1 MAGSQYI
8 ALSGM
13 RTRLDQLD
21 RLAADIANV
30 NTAGYKSERAADAEA
45 GRPQFGRVLQS
56 AIDVTNGTR
65 RLDLSPGALAA
76 TGRDL
81 DVAVDG
87 PGFFV
92 IDTPAGPRYT
102 RNGHFSRSADGT
114 LVTDDGS
121 EVEGTAGPIRLGKG
135 EVKIGADGTISTDGV
150 VAGTLKVVNFDDS
163 VRLAAETGARLRA
176 PESAE
181 VQDVDNPVVRAGTL
195 EQSNVSV
202 VDRVAQLT
210 SVTRSFEALQK
221 ALSLVMNDIDGRAI
235 DQLGRLR

>member
-30 NTAGYKSERAADAEA
+30 GTAGYKSERAADAQAE
-45 GRPQFGRVLQS
+45 RPQFNKVLQS
-56 AIDVTNGTR
+56 AIDVTNGTK
-65 RLDLSPGALAA
+65 RLDLRPGAMTT

-81 DVAVDG
+81 DAAVEG

-121 EVEGTAGPIRLGKG
+121 EVEGTAGAIHLGNG
-135 EVKIGADGTISTDGV
+135 DVKIEADGTVRAGGV
-150 VAGTLKVVNFDDS
+150 AAGALKVVTFDDPS
-163 VRLAAETGARLRA
+163 TLTPESGARLRA
-176 PESAE
+176 AESA
-181 VQDVDNPVVRAGTL
+181 VPQDVDKPSIHAGTL

-221 ALSLVMNDIDGRAI
+221 AMSLMMNDIDGRAI
-235 DQLGRLR
+235 EQLGRVR

>member
-13 RTRLDQLD
+13 RARLDQLD

-30 NTAGYKSERAADAEA
+30 GTAGYKSERAADAQAE
-45 GRPQFGRVLQS
+45 RPQFSSVLQS
-56 AIDVTNGTR
+56 AIDVTTGDR
-65 RLDLSPGALAA
+65 RLDVAPGTMAS

-81 DVAVDG
+81 DFALEG
-87 PGFFV
+87 NGFFV

-102 RNGHFSRSADGT
+102 RNGHFNRNTDGT

-121 EVEGTAGPIRLGKG
+121 EVQGTNGLIRLGQG
-135 EVKIGADGTISTDGV
+135 EVTVDGDGTIKAGGV
-150 VAGTLKVVNFDDS
+150 AAGKLKVVSFENPGG
-163 VRLAAETGARLRA
+163 LAAESGAKLRA
-176 PESAE
+176 GTAVPVDVAKPEI
-181 VQDVDNPVVRAGTL
+181 RIGTL
-195 EQSNVSV
+195 EQSNVSL

-210 SVTRSFEALQK
+210 GVSRSFEALQK
-221 ALSLVMNDIDGRAI
+221 AMTLMMNDIDGRAI